1 MPFESIMES
10 IKAGLTGDSQ
20 KDIQYLQDQIAFHR
34 NHDNGLEIAK
44 ACGRMIYDLLPEEL
58 KSRMQEAMDRDNES
72 WNQVIEEADED
83 IRNQDY
89 EKALKV
95 LEPVVND
102 LVRSEQF
109 YYQNDSQT
117 EYYNFHELFE
127 ELLYRELSHSELD
140 FKPVPVPYSTL
151 YNKYGS
157 LLFEFG
163 RYGDASDILEKGL
176 RWNPVDISMM
186 LEYAEC
192 HKASNN
198 LERFYQITMGAFDIA
213 FTPAALGRCYRNL
226 GYFYAEKEKW
236 DVAASCIFM
245 SMQYDAD
252 SEIAQGELAYIEQ
265 TSGRPLPEQSFQ
277 QFQQFSTQ
285 YNLPMGA
292 SELVLSVAYSYGHYF
307 LRNGR
312 NDIARYL
319 FAIFYNLTY
328 NEDVKAILDGFDIKQ

>member
-10 IKAGLTGDSQ
+10 IKAGLTGDSR

-58 KSRMQEAMDRDNES
+58 KSRLQEAMDRDNES

-89 EKALKV
+89 EKALKF

-102 LVRSEQF
+102 LVQSEQF

-117 EYYNFHELFE
+117 EYYIFHELFE
-127 ELLYRELSHSELD
+127 ELLYRELSHSELV

-163 RYGDASDILEKGL
+163 
-176 RWNPVDISMM
+176 
-186 LEYAEC
+186 
-192 HKASNN
+192 
-198 LERFYQITMGAFDIA
+198 
-213 FTPAALGRCYRNL
+213 
-226 GYFYAEKEKW
+226 
-236 DVAASCIFM
+236 
-245 SMQYDAD
+245 
-252 SEIAQGELAYIEQ
+252 
-265 TSGRPLPEQSFQ
+265 
-277 QFQQFSTQ
+277 
-285 YNLPMGA
+285 
-292 SELVLSVAYSYGHYF
+292 
-307 LRNGR
+307 
-312 NDIARYL
+312 
-319 FAIFYNLTY
+319 
-328 NEDVKAILDGFDIKQ
+328 